1 MAGIALGHPKEEP
14 PGRGTLAR
22 SRPDCGDVSSEAPCL
37 ESPTPLLSEQMVKM
51 SQERNTWFSTAR
63 GAARGYLTGPFAA
76 RLWGCPSDVFNTRF
90 LSIQSPM
97 IIGCSNQDTVT
108 LSRSQLRTSASSNS
122 TLYGLM
128 VSLASAY
135 FLRTE

>member
-37 ESPTPLLSEQMVKM
+37 ESPAPLLSEQMVKM

-76 RLWGCPSDVFNTRF
+76 RLWDARATCSNMRF
-90 LSIQSPM
+90 LSIQNPM
-97 IIGCSNQDTVT
+97 II
-108 LSRSQLRTSASSNS
+108 A
-122 TLYGLM
+122 M
-128 VSLASAY
+128 
-135 FLRTE
+135 